1 MRLVGLLLV
10 GVALAAEPRLDD
22 VFDPTKFPEGAAR
35 KDTREKAF
43 EEALKAH
50 GPGAALLAF
59 RKAEAGV
66 EKMRARTDADYAR
79 YKKLFDDWWAWRRPY
94 EADYWRKY
102 GKPPA
107 DYPIP
112 PALNKG
118 YLDQELVFHVSR
130 SLLLQERY
138 FDEWAYARVTALLRE
153 APDPQAVAKG
163 LKSKSPEQ
171 RLRCARLAD
180 PATAATAARSEEH
193 PGVLAALAEVAPYEL
208 WYEWSWP
215 VEAGAIRGA
224 RKLGTREA
232 AGWLV
237 ARMEEMG
244 ETLQGRLRDDLLDA
258 LEKMS
263 GKEDIAYDPKAWRAW
278 LDALPADWK
287 AKGGG
292 TGEGAPGRYEE
303 PQVPGTASDGNA
315 TFFGIQSGTEAV
327 VYCVQASVAWDKVR
341 DNVWRSVAS
350 LPPGSMFGVVA
361 YDWEAHR
368 FKPTLVEQ
376 NSTNREA
383 LARWLEKLKPDPSG
397 ADTYAGMMAA
407 LDLAEGRGKVPAADT
422 IFLLA
427 VTKPPDGTLF
437 DKPYQVMQEV
447 CARNAL
453 LGIRIHCVGP
463 SEAGESYYLQQI
475 ANQFGGFHVNG

>member
-10 GVALAAEPRLDD
+10 GVALAAEPRFDD
-22 VFDPTKFPEGAAR
+22 VFDPAKFPEGAER
-35 KDTREKAF
+35 KGAREKAF
-43 EEALKAH
+43 EEAVKAH

-66 EKMRARTDADYAR
+66 QKMRARTDEDYAR
-79 YKKLFDDWWAWRRPY
+79 YRKLFDDWWAWRRQY
-94 EADYWRKY
+94 EADYWKRN

-107 DYPIP
+107 EYPIP

-153 APDPQAVAKG
+153 APDQKAVAKG
-163 LKSKSPEQ
+163 LRDKSPEQ
-171 RLRCARLAD
+171 RLRCARVAD
-180 PATAATAARSEEH
+180 AATAASAARGEEH
-193 PGVLAALAEVAPYEL
+193 AGVRAALAEAAPREAL
-208 WYEWSWP
+208 LRDDAWP
-215 VEAGAIRGA
+215 VQAGAIRGA
-224 RKLGTREA
+224 RRLGTREA

-237 ARMEEMG
+237 AAMERLESSH
-244 ETLQGRLRDDLLDA
+244 GRLQDDVLDA

-263 GKEDIAYDPKAWRAW
+263 GKEDVGYDPSAWRAW

-292 TGEGAPGRYEE
+292 AGEGAPERYEE
-303 PQVPGTASDGNA
+303 PQVPGTASAGNA
-315 TFFGIQSGTEAV
+315 TFFGIESGTEAV

-341 DNVWRSVAS
+341 DNVQRSVAS

-361 YDWEAHR
+361 YDGTAHR

-376 NSTNREA
+376 TSTNREA
-383 LARWLEKLKPDPSG
+383 LAKWFLKLEPDPGG
-397 ADTYAGMMAA
+397 ADPYAGMMAA
-407 LDLAEGRGKVPAADT
+407 LDLAEGKGSVPAADT
-422 IFLLA
+422 IFFLA
-427 VTKPPDGTLF
+427 LTKPPDGTLF
-437 DKPYQVMQEV
+437 DAPYQVMQEI

-453 LGIRIHCVGP
+453 LGIRIHCVGQ
-463 SEAGESYYLQQI
+463 SDAGQSYYLQQI
-475 ANQFGGFHVNG
+475 ANQFSGFHVNG